1 MLFWWQSII
10 KLMTAKEPWRGQN
23 EGANECDHSPGVNDA
38 SVFLSVRRCSF
49 QFERA
54 FTVCVDTEKDS
65 NKKVLNWRQVPIVC
79 VFEKVKQLQEKRG
92 LERHKDEYSC
102 IAVIQCSTWI
112 SSISRKKSI
121 AMRWG
126 ALIAYSISIH
136 SPIGDY
142 RIGLQVST
150 VLCQWTMCTLLLGK
164 EDKVF

>member
-1 MLFWWQSII
+1 
-10 KLMTAKEPWRGQN
+10 MTEYNKINDSKRTLERTERGS
-23 EGANECDHSPGVNDA
+23 EWVRSVSPGVNGD

-79 VFEKVKQLQEKRG
+79 VWKGKAASRKEERGG